1 MGNCVDKP
9 DHPLIPIFQMPELSL
24 DCFWNWFAN
33 ISQMANLGLCER
45 VGVHPSIDFLRH
57 LVNLLFQFSVRRGT
71 IIQTAQVNLHGSAAR
86 TQSFNPA
93 RDFLVDEVW
102 SREFCCK
109 GVLRSDLQLAMHSIC
124 AASAI
129 TGITHI
135 LGLLI
140 KKISAQKSFLQPL
153 AKIYW
158 SPCQILSAFPEHDSQ
173 GSLPSPW
180 HSSHSDSSIS
190 SITSVSSTSSSCPS
204 GPDIMLIVV
213 LLICLKSWMRPLPA
227 QI

>member
-140 KKISAQKSFLQPL
+140 KKSPLKKSF
-153 AKIYW
+153 Y
-158 SPCQILSAFPEHDSQ
+158 
-173 GSLPSPW
+173 SPW
-180 HSSHSDSSIS
+180 LRYIDPRVRYCRHFP
-190 SITSVSSTSSSCPS
+190 STTHRAACHHRDIARTRTHPSRRSPRCP
-204 GPDIMLIVV
+204 
-213 LLICLKSWMRPLPA
+213 LLLHLVHRG